1 MYMVSVSS
9 SRIDSVGYDE
19 HLKLLQ
25 IQFVNGAM
33 YEYYD
38 VPKDIYIGLITASS
52 AGEYFH
58 EYVRNVYRF
67 SKIWLILINEY

>member
-9 SRIDSVGYDE
+9 NRLDSVGYDE
-19 HLKLLQ
+19 RLKLLQ
-25 IQFVNGAM
+25 IQFVNGSM

-38 VPKDIYIGLITASS
+38 VPKSVYIGLITASS

-58 EYVRNVYRF
+58 EYVEGTYHYSR
-67 SKIWLILINEY
+67 I